1 MQPRWPAA
9 RITHPLAAT
18 QVIENGH
25 AEAESAPADVAD
37 RPTESLPAIKRDQ
50 PEPRPAARPTPP
62 RALPDRDDPEL
73 VRIREILVGPHL
85 RDHEQRLRAVEQMA
99 SRPQAGQDTATW
111 RESIEQQIAAERE
124 ASEARDRTNAL
135 AVAQQAEQLERERTE
150 RAEHLHALR
159 GARTELEAVRQEHQA
174 LRAEMGRER
183 QERQEFTDLH
193 ARAVAELARSHEQER
208 DAHVRVHMRQSTELD
223 ARLERE
229 RQGHAA
235 ALQRVEVEHQER
247 LRAMEAD
254 FTGRLA
260 QIDHGHAEQ
269 RQGQDDSGYA
279 DKLIQIE
286 SAYAARIDGLKQL
299 IGEAERA
306 LDAMQAERQ
315 YLAGL
320 LAELGLHLV
329 RHAASPAAAWAGETS
344 DRLRD
349 SLLESEIEPGT

>member
-18 QVIENGH
+18 QVIENDH
-25 AEAESAPADVAD
+25 AEAESAPVDVAD
-37 RPTESLPAIKRDQ
+37 RPTESLPAIQRDQ

-85 RDHEQRLRAVEQMA
+85 RDHEQRLRAVEQMT
-99 SRPQAGQDTATW
+99 SRPQAGQDAAAW
-111 RESIEQQIAAERE
+111 RESIEQKIAAERE
-124 ASEARDRTNAL
+124 AREERDRANAL
-135 AVAQQAEQLERERTE
+135 VLAQQAEQLERERTE

-174 LRAEMGRER
+174 LRAEMRRER
-183 QERQEFTDLH
+183 QERQEFSDLH

-229 RQGHAA
+229 RQAHAA

-269 RQGQDDSGYA
+269 PGQDDSGYA

-344 DRLRD
+344 DKLRD
-349 SLLESEIEPGT
+349 SLSQSEIEPGT